1 MKKLIPSI
9 LFVGALVGFQPAMAE
24 ERHYAIE
31 ANFSNVAAIETIKD
45 VAPRFPRLADRT
57 GVEGHVVLSYNLDAN
72 GKPVDIKVVEE
83 HPKRV
88 FATSAIKALKASRF
102 SVTDD
107 EGTSYAVNGLSRR
120 YDFERPEQAANRT
133 ARN

>member
-1 MKKLIPSI
+1 MKKLIPSL
-9 LFVGALVGFQPAMAE
+9 LFAGALVGFQPAIAE
-24 ERHYAIE
+24 QNPQSIK
-31 ANFSNVAAIETIKD
+31 ANFSNVASIETVKD
-45 VAPRFPRLADRT
+45 VAPKFPRLANRT
-57 GVEGHVVLSYNLDAN
+57 GTEGHVVLSYNLDAN

-88 FATSAIKALKASRF
+88 FATTAIKALKASRF

-107 EGTSYAVNGLSRR
+107 EGTSYAVEGLSRR
-120 YDFERPEQAANRT
+120 YDFQRSEQAANRT